1 MSIFERPPAVPE
13 PSPRRE
19 TTMGPAVLLLPETR
33 ETQVADAAV
42 RDLPASAAPAPA
54 RDLQPARDS
63 PPAPAPAP
71 APTAPAPAPT
81 APAPATINNM
91 LVRQP
96 VGNPQLSLAKMSA
109 VDFVFAYPHGAP
121 SSISKQDKARATQ
134 TYKWF
139 MLMATSEEATALKAA
154 TRTGPE
160 GNSGNKRV
168 ILKRLNNMILDLLR
182 NAFDAHPTASMPSSL
197 KKNSLLGMNYI
208 ADRLRQLKMQTP
220 ETVSKKLDPTS
231 KISARTGLER
241 EVPPPSGPP
250 AHLPPNDCASLLLPL
265 LEPAPVSRNA
275 VPRKHRLRQL

>member
-1 MSIFERPPAVPE
+1 
-13 PSPRRE
+13 
-19 TTMGPAVLLLPETR
+19 
-33 ETQVADAAV
+33 
-42 RDLPASAAPAPA
+42 
-54 RDLQPARDS
+54 
-63 PPAPAPAP
+63 
-71 APTAPAPAPT
+71 
-81 APAPATINNM
+81 
-91 LVRQP
+91 
-96 VGNPQLSLAKMSA
+96 MSA

-154 TRTGPE
+154 TRTGPG
-160 GNSGNKRV
+160 GNSGNKRI

-208 ADRLRQLKMQTP
+208 ADRLRQLKNADPRNCLQ
-220 ETVSKKLDPTS
+220 ETRPYFCPTS

-250 AHLPPNDCASLLLPL
+250 AHLPPNDCASLPLHLLV
-265 LEPAPVSRNA
+265 EPAPASRSA
-275 VPRKHRLRQL
+275 VPRKHRLSQL